1 MTMGKTALVKIGE
14 CAANGAEHCPG
25 FLGREGTLGKDL
37 GEGFIGI
44 LGYDIEQIFTVN
56 FTASGI
62 KKRHKVRMG
71 EGPGYV
77 PSSDGGTCVHRFEG
91 EDFNGGFL
99 LSAIIKLG

>member
-1 MTMGKTALVKIGE
+1 MTVRKTALVKIGE
-14 CAANGAEHCPG
+14 GAPNGAEHFPG

-44 LGYDIEQIFTVN
+44 LGYDIEHILTVN

-62 KKRHKVRMG
+62 KQRHQVRMG

-77 PSSDGGTCVHRFEG
+77 PLSDGGTCVHRFEW
-91 EDFNGGFL
+91 EDFNGGFF